1 MKSTKSAKNMRDCL
15 KITNIIGC
23 GLRVTGMGGGDEKT
37 HVSPCVCKAKVAKIT
52 LCACVCMKRIR
63 RICVNENFFVS
74 LLAFFANTLA
84 GAQVTVKS
92 NGRQKG
98 VEAKKQNK
106 LNNKINN

>member
-52 LCACVCMKRIR
+52 LCACVSMKRIGG
-63 RICVNENFFVS
+63 
-74 LLAFFANTLA
+74 FA
-84 GAQVTVKS
+84 
-92 NGRQKG
+92 
-98 VEAKKQNK
+98 
-106 LNNKINN
+106 

>member
-37 HVSPCVCKAKVAKIT
+37 HVIPCVCKAKVAKIT

-84 GAQVTVKS
+84 GAQTTVKN
-92 NGRQKG
+92 NGCQKG
-98 VEAKKQNK
+98 VKAKKQNK